1 MITVVDPGRYFH
13 VTIENGK
20 DRDKE
25 INEAVS
31 RARQSSE
38 TLGWMGVM
46 VTRHSP
52 NVFTVALSENV
63 PYGVTAERD
72 TSQ

>member
-13 VTIENGK
+13 VMVDNGK
-20 DRDKE
+20 DRDEE

-31 RARQSSE
+31 RAHASSE

-52 NVFTVALSENV
+52 SVFTVALSENV

-72 TSQ
+72 VSL

>member
-1 MITVVDPGRYFH
+1 MITVIDPGRYFH
-13 VTIENGK
+13 VTVDNGK
-20 DRDKE
+20 DRDEE
-25 INEAVS
+25 IDEAVS
-31 RARQSSE
+31 RARASSE

-72 TSQ
+72 ISQ